1 MPSSVCTSD
10 AAIHAASL
18 ENFFVYCIVIYKPI
32 IICCLTEVMDRI
44 EYHWQAMAFDNC
56 SVYFGIIIPSKIRDY
71 IVEYIF
77 LHLPSECKRVHCSCY
92 HSGVID
98 ILLQR

>member
-1 MPSSVCTSD
+1 
-10 AAIHAASL
+10 
-18 ENFFVYCIVIYKPI
+18 
-32 IICCLTEVMDRI
+32 MDRI

-77 LHLPSECKRVHCSCY
+77 CISLLNVKGFIVL
-92 HSGVID
+92 VI
-98 ILLQR
+98 ILE

>member
-18 ENFFVYCIVIYKPI
+18 ENFLFI
-32 IICCLTEVMDRI
+32 LTEVMDRI